1 MADRTGACDA
11 LTEAAFT
18 TAAGE
23 LIWACP
29 VHVPELRRREG
40 PLTAV
45 FDRVENRCSWTPRPD
60 G

>member
-1 MADRTGACDA
+1 MAETHGACGAPTD
-11 LTEAAFT
+11 AAFT

-29 VHVPELRRREG
+29 MHVPELRRREG

-45 FDRVENRCSWTPRPD
+45 FDRVESRCSWTPHPK